1 MRLPCLPRQQPIW
14 RAARLLLRLSEAVLA
29 TGLGAAPSLPSPLV
43 PLTNLRARGRTGLPK
58 PARLGK
64 SQCGARPD
72 WHAQQ
77 LGVPTALGERA
88 DGDAFRPI
96 EQIRLHHDRR
106 ARLAGTKA
114 LARRGSM
121 LGPRSQSVSNGSR
134 PVSPWGSIPPPGSLR
149 CFTPCDRRP
158 LWILYARIADCT
170 WNLDALPP
178 DIPRTNNRGVSML
191 DIFLPLLG
199 LGSFALMAG
208 YAACCARI

>member
-1 MRLPCLPRQQPIW
+1 MRI
-14 RAARLLLRLSEAVLA
+14 ARVSQRLA
-29 TGLGAAPSLPSPLV
+29 LV
-43 PLTNLRARGRTGLPK
+43 PK

-134 PVSPWGSIPPPGSLR
+134 PVSPWGSIPPPDSLR
-149 CFTPCDRRP
+149 CFTPRDRRP
-158 LWILYARIADCT
+158 LWILYARIPDCT